1 MKPLLHRFSLMPLVV
16 TALPAVLLLALAS
29 PAGADDP
36 NTPRLAQA
44 PGVMDPAEEMTML
57 FGRVERRLR
66 RIDALLMDASQG
78 DTSSLTEVGES
89 GMDELFSAAAEPP
102 QGAGE
107 GAPIARLLEV
117 SRSDGR
123 EVLKDIDRILEIAQE
138 SGNGT

>member
-1 MKPLLHRFSLMPLVV
+1 
-16 TALPAVLLLALAS
+16 
-29 PAGADDP
+29 
-36 NTPRLAQA
+36 
-44 PGVMDPAEEMTML
+44 ML

-102 QGAGE
+102 QVAGE
-107 GAPIARLLEV
+107 GAPVARLLEV

>member
-1 MKPLLHRFSLMPLVV
+1 
-16 TALPAVLLLALAS
+16 
-29 PAGADDP
+29 
-36 NTPRLAQA
+36 
-44 PGVMDPAEEMTML
+44 
-57 FGRVERRLR
+57 
-66 RIDALLMDASQG
+66 
-78 DTSSLTEVGES
+78 
-89 GMDELFSAAAEPP
+89 MDELFSAAAEPP